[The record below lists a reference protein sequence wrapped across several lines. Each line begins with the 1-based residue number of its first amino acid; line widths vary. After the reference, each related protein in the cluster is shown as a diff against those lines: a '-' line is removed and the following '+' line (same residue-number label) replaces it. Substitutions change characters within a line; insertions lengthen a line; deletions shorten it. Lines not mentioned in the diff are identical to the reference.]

1 MSALAEPSITAA
13 ERSDSLHRSL
23 SQFNSKRLDPALPQ
37 ERWSEALD
45 EEFSFRSLER
55 QWIEQE
61 RRNVAARAATAP
73 TDPDGFVH
81 WFEDLKQTGPG
92 QGDSLFPWL
101 ATKASLEQ
109 IRWFLSQEVAGEAG
123 FDDLVALTQ
132 LKLPVRA
139 KLELGRNYWDE
150 LGRGNEAGMHGPMLD
165 RLAAEIGVERAPEA
179 IVWEARALSNLLIA
193 LASTRDYAYHS
204 VGALG
209 VVELTAPGRATQV
222 NLGLKRVRFSP
233 EARRYYALHATLD
246 IKHSE
251 AWDREVL
258 HPLVSADPRVARP
271 IAEGALMRL
280 EAGARCFERY
290 RQHFGI

>member
-1 MSALAEPSITAA
+1 MSALAEPSLIAA
-13 ERSDSLHRSL
+13 DRSDVLHRSL
-23 SQFNSKRLDPALPQ
+23 NDFNKKRLDPSLPR
-37 ERWSEALD
+37 EEWSEALD
-45 EEFSFRSLER
+45 EEFSFRSIER
-55 QWIEQE
+55 QWIERE
-61 RRNVAARAATAP
+61 RKVIAERAATAP
-73 TDPDGFVH
+73 ADADDFVR
-81 WFEDLKQTGPG
+81 WFEDLKETGPG

-101 ATKASLEQ
+101 AAKASLEQ

-132 LKLPVRA
+132 LKLPLRA

-165 RLAAEIGVERAPEA
+165 RLATEIGVERNPES

-209 VVELTAPGRATQV
+209 VVELTAPGRAHQI

-258 HPLVSADPRVARP
+258 HPLVSADPRLARP

-280 EAGARCFERY
+280 EAGARCFQRY
-290 RQHFGI
+290 RRHFGI

>member
-1 MSALAEPSITAA
+1 MSALAEPSLITAD
-13 ERSDSLHRSL
+13 RSDILHRSL
-23 SQFNSKRLDPALPQ
+23 TDFNRKRLDPSLPR
-37 ERWSEALD
+37 EEWSEALD
-45 EEFSFRSLER
+45 EEFSLRSIER
-55 QWIEQE
+55 EWIERE
-61 RRNVAARAATAP
+61 RKVVAERAATAP
-73 TDPDGFVH
+73 ADAGEFVR
-81 WFEDLKQTGPG
+81 WFEDLKETGPG
-92 QGDSLFPWL
+92 QGDPLFPWL

-150 LGRGNEAGMHGPMLD
+150 LGRGNEAGMHGPMLA
-165 RLAAEIGVERAPEA
+165 RLATEIGVERNPES
-179 IVWEARALSNLLIA
+179 IVWEARALSNLLIG

-209 VVELTAPGRATQV
+209 VVELTAPGRAHQINV
-222 NLGLKRVRFSP
+222 GLKRVRFSP

-258 HPLVSADPRVARP
+258 HPLVSENPRLARP

-290 RQHFGI
+290 RRHFGI

>member
-23 SQFNSKRLDPALPQ
+23 SQFNSRRLDPALPQ
-37 ERWSEALD
+37 ERWSEALE
-45 EEFSFRSLER
+45 EEFSFRSIER
-55 QWIEQE
+55 EWIERE
-61 RRNVAARAATAP
+61 RGNVEARAAAAP
-73 TDPDGFVH
+73 TDADGFVR

-258 HPLVSADPRVARP
+258 HPLVSADPRVAGP

-290 RQHFGI
+290 RQHFGM

>member
-13 ERSDSLHRSL
+13 DHSDSLHRSL
-23 SQFNSKRLDPALPQ
+23 SQFNRKRLDPSLPRAQ
-37 ERWSEALD
+37 WSQALD
-45 EEFSFRSLER
+45 EEFSFRFLER
-55 QWIEQE
+55 EWIDRE
-61 RRNVAARAATAP
+61 RQNVAARAATAP
-73 TDPDGFVH
+73 TDADGFVR
-81 WFEDLKQTGPG
+81 WFEELNQTGPG
-92 QGDSLFPWL
+92 QGDPLFPWL

-165 RLAAEIGVERAPEA
+165 RLATEIGVDRDPES
-179 IVWEARALSNLLIA
+179 IIWEARALSNLLIA

-209 VVELTAPGRATQV
+209 VVELTAPGRAQQV
-222 NLGLKRVRFSP
+222 NCGLKRVRFSP

-290 RQHFGI
+290 RRHFGI

>member
-13 ERSDSLHRSL
+13 DRSDSLHRSL
-23 SQFNSKRLDPALPQ
+23 SEFNSKRLDPSLPRAEWSKALH
-37 ERWSEALD
+37 
-45 EEFSFRSLER
+45 EEFNFRSVER
-55 QWIEQE
+55 EWIERE
-61 RRNVAARAATAP
+61 RLNVAARAATAP
-73 TDPDGFVH
+73 TDADGFVR
-81 WFEDLKQTGPG
+81 WFEELKQNGPG
-92 QGDSLFPWL
+92 QGHPLFPWL

-132 LKLPVRA
+132 LKFPVRA

-150 LGRGNEAGMHGPMLD
+150 MGRGNEAGMHGPMLD
-165 RLAAEIGVERAPEA
+165 RLAGEIGVERNPES

-209 VVELTAPGRATQV
+209 VVELTAPGRAQQV

-258 HPLVSADPRVARP
+258 HPLVSADPRLVRP

-280 EAGARCFERY
+280 EAGARCFDRY
-290 RQHFGI
+290 QHHFGI

>member
-1 MSALAEPSITAA
+1 MSALAEPSLIAA
-13 ERSDSLHRSL
+13 DRSDSLHRSL
-23 SQFNSKRLDPALPQ
+23 NEFNRKRLDPSVPREQ
-37 ERWSEALD
+37 WSEALD
-45 EEFSFRSLER
+45 EEFSFRSIER
-55 QWIEQE
+55 EWIERE
-61 RRNVAARAATAP
+61 RENVSARAATAP
-73 TDPDGFVH
+73 TDADGFVR
-81 WFEDLKQTGPG
+81 WFEDLKQIGPG
-92 QGDSLFPWL
+92 QGDPLFPWL

-165 RLAAEIGVERAPEA
+165 RLATEIGVKRDPGS

-209 VVELTAPGRATQV
+209 VIELTAPGRAQQV

-280 EAGARCFERY
+280 EAGARCFARY
-290 RQHFGI
+290 RKHFGI

>member
-1 MSALAEPSITAA
+1 MSALAEPSINAA
-13 ERSDSLHRSL
+13 DHADSLHHSL
-23 SQFNSKRLDPALPQ
+23 SQFNRRRLDPALPREQ
-37 ERWSEALD
+37 WSRALD
-45 EEFSFRSLER
+45 EEFSFRSIEREWLER
-55 QWIEQE
+55 E
-61 RRNVAARAATAP
+61 RHFVAERAATAP
-73 TDPDGFVH
+73 NDADGFVC
-81 WFEDLKQTGPG
+81 WFEDLKDTGPG
-92 QGDSLFPWL
+92 QGDPLFPWL
-101 ATKASLEQ
+101 ATRASVEQ
-109 IRWFLSQEVAGEAG
+109 IRWFLTQEVAGEAG

-132 LKLPVRA
+132 LKLPTRA

-165 RLAAEIGVERAPEA
+165 RLAAEIGVDRAPES

-209 VVELTAPGRATQV
+209 VVELTAPGRAQQV

-246 IKHSE
+246 VKHSE
-251 AWDREVL
+251 AWNREVL

-290 RQHFGI
+290 RKHFGI

>member
-1 MSALAEPSITAA
+1 MSALAEPSIPAA
-13 ERSDSLHRSL
+13 DRSDSLHRTL
-23 SQFNSKRLDPALPQ
+23 SEFNSLRLDPSLPRAEWSKAL
-37 ERWSEALD
+37 R
-45 EEFSFRSLER
+45 EEFNFRSVER
-55 QWIEQE
+55 EWIERE
-61 RRNVAARAATAP
+61 RLNVAARAATAP
-73 TDPDGFVH
+73 TDADGFVH
-81 WFEDLKQTGPG
+81 WFEELKQNGPG
-92 QGDSLFPWL
+92 QSHPLFPWL

-132 LKLPVRA
+132 LKFPVRA

-150 LGRGNEAGMHGPMLD
+150 MGRGNEAGMHGPMLD
-165 RLAAEIGVERAPEA
+165 RLAGEIGVERDPES

-209 VVELTAPGRATQV
+209 VVELTAPARAQQV

-290 RQHFGI
+290 RKHFGI

>member
-123 FDDLVALTQ
+123 FDDLGALSQ